1 MRYEKNRKDKKSV
14 PPAIEETKISQSEKP
29 VIDDGD
35 EINFSGKSAV
45 DKLQEVVYKAGVR
58 LIPILKND
66 GMVVNEDS
74 ENKKVDLLENVQT
87 SLRELGHFNYVIGFA
102 GEQSCGKSTVINSL
116 LRYPLMPTC
125 KLSTTAS
132 VVIITYS
139 EHFRV
144 RAIDEDTQKIVL
156 DFDCEM
162 PKNPTSQSK
171 FKERFAKLLDYG
183 ISAMDALTIE
193 NFQYFTDITVGG
205 PRISL
210 QDVEMTPEDPKQV
223 MLLLFILLAV
233 NVGQNNDSYNE
244 ETKQL
249 MEKRRKIFSYL
260 GIPKDTIN
268 LSVRSQG
275 EFDILKSGLVITD
288 LPGLGSNALN
298 REGPDGKKI
307 KGHDDITKEAIQQT
321 DSMVF
326 LATPDNADRKSGYEV
341 LPEMLSSAKLK
352 ETICKG
358 DRIIPVFNQVDRCN
372 GEQEIKVAIRKF
384 CNALAEAN
392 VEKKPE
398 EIKTYSGIMGEYM
411 FEGFPFERTLFFKRE
426 FKESQIRLE
435 AEVSNIDYSVYREI
449 KVKMLRKVMENKYYE
464 ESGIEELSQFFRTVY
479 VEIGKYNKSTSTLQ
493 AIRAAVMDVVSTLE
507 STEKICNIHLNNH
520 VNIQENL
527 IRELGNA
534 VDRPIKNT
542 AARHSVEITRISDD
556 IRDNY
561 RDNADRIT
569 EVYAAAFNEALK
581 KYKKNLNDILCSFKL
596 NWKGLGDKV
605 RIDVAG
611 SSNRARY
618 SELEDEIDNFS
629 ISLVDVNKQYE
640 KILKYVRTRIDR
652 FFSDA
657 LQSLSSLKGDIQD
670 SLDNCINYASKRD
683 ISSEEL
689 EKLKAVKDQLIVLV
703 EKQIQVVTVSLNQ
716 QQQDET
722 DAMKNILSAIFELN
736 EAMTTSYAETIQE
749 QMKKQIYSGTV
760 WEKREYLLV
769 DGNGGMK
776 SIVNALE
783 LSDEDKRNITL
794 NIEAGVNTI
803 IEQKIPEW
811 INILQGIVMMYD
823 SLEKKI
829 KQPMQVIIDTM
840 NSTVEENKDK
850 LETVREQ
857 ILQWYEISANFN
869 GEVHEALENALI
881 YMNDKE
887 KSNIRLQE
895 NIFYDCFNK
904 EVKAE
909 YERVRNVK

>member
-74 ENKKVDLLENVQT
+74 ENKKVDLLKNMQT
-87 SLRELGHFNYVIGFA
+87 SLKELGHFAYDIGFA

-125 KLSTTAS
+125 QGTTTAS
-132 VVIITYS
+132 VVQIVYS

-144 RAIDEDTQKIVL
+144 RAIDEDTQKVVL

-162 PKNPTSQSK
+162 PKNPTAQSK
-171 FKERFAKLLDYG
+171 FKEQFTKLLDYG
-183 ISAMDALTIE
+183 ISAMGILVIE
-193 NFQYFTDITVGG
+193 NFQYFTDVKVVDK
-205 PRISL
+205 RISL
-210 QDVEMTPEDPKQV
+210 KDVEMVPDDPKHV

-233 NVGQNNDSYNE
+233 YVGQNDPKWNE
-244 ETKQL
+244 EKRQL
-249 MEKRRKIFSYL
+249 MEKRRKVFSYL

-268 LSVRSQG
+268 LSVKSQG
-275 EFDILKSGLVITD
+275 KFDILKSGLVITD
-288 LPGLGSNALN
+288 LPGLGSNASN
-298 REGPDGKKI
+298 QKRSDGRKV
-307 KGHDDITKEAIQQT
+307 KGHDDITKEAIQHT

-326 LATPDNADRKSGYEV
+326 LTTPENREAGYAV

-352 ETICKG
+352 ETVCKG
-358 DRIIPVFNQVDRCN
+358 ERIIPVLNKADAC
-372 GEQEIKVAIRKF
+372 GEEQRKRAIQSF
-384 CNALAEAN
+384 CTALEAAN

-398 EIKTYSGIMGEYM
+398 EIKLYAGIMGEYI
-411 FEGFPFERTLFFKRE
+411 FEDIPFERTLFFQKEFDESDIRE
-426 FKESQIRLE
+426 T
-435 AEVSNIDYSVYREI
+435 AEEEDIDYLVVKQREI
-449 KVKMLRKVMENKYYE
+449 NSLRRKMKKSYE
-464 ESGIEELSQFFRTVY
+464 KSGIEELSQFFRTAY

-493 AIRAAVMDVVSTLE
+493 AIRAIIMDIVSTLE

-542 AARHSVEITRISDD
+542 AARQSEEITRISDD
-556 IRDNY
+556 ILENY
-561 RDNADRIT
+561 RDNADRIA
-569 EVYAAAFNEALK
+569 EVYAIAFNEALK
-581 KYKKNLNDILCSFKL
+581 EYKQNLNDILGSFDL
-596 NWKGLGDKV
+596 NWIGFGSKA

-611 SSNRARY
+611 SSNKARY
-618 SELEDEIDNFS
+618 SNLEDEINNFS

-657 LQSLSSLKGDIQD
+657 LQSLSSLKDDIQD
-670 SLDNCINYASKRD
+670 SLDSCINYASKRD
-683 ISSEEL
+683 ISPEEL
-689 EKLKAVKDQLIVLV
+689 ETLKAVKDQLIVLV
-703 EKQIQVVTVSLNQ
+703 EKQIQVVSVSLNQ

-736 EAMTTSYAETIQE
+736 EEMTTSYAKTIKE
-749 QMKKQIYSGTV
+749 QMDKQMYSGAV
-760 WEKREYLLV
+760 WEGRQYLLV
-769 DGNGGMK
+769 DGKGGMK
-776 SIVNALE
+776 SIVNTLE
-783 LSDEDKRNITL
+783 LSAEEKRNITL

-811 INILQGIVMMYD
+811 INILQDIVMMYD

-840 NSTVEENKDK
+840 NSSVEENKDK
-850 LETVREQ
+850 LETVKEQ
-857 ILQWYEISANFN
+857 ILQWYEISADFN
-869 GEVHEALENALI
+869 GEIHEALENALT
-881 YMNDKE
+881 YMDDKE

>member
-14 PPAIEETKISQSEKP
+14 PPTIEETKISQSEKS

-45 DKLQEVVYKAGVR
+45 DKLQEVVYKAGIR
-58 LIPILKND
+58 LMPILKND

-74 ENKKVDLLENVQT
+74 ENKKVDLLRNMQT
-87 SLRELGHFNYVIGFA
+87 SLKELGHFAYDIGFA

-125 KLSTTAS
+125 QGTTTAS
-132 VVIITYS
+132 VVQIVYS

-144 RAIDEDTQKIVL
+144 RAIDEDTQKVVL

-162 PKNPTSQSK
+162 PKNPTAQSK
-171 FKERFAKLLDYG
+171 FKEQFTKLLDYG
-183 ISAMDALTIE
+183 ISAMGILVIE
-193 NFQYFTDITVGG
+193 NFQYFTDVKVTDK
-205 PRISL
+205 RISL
-210 QDVEMTPEDPKQV
+210 KDVEMTPEDPKHV

-233 NVGQNNDSYNE
+233 YVGQNDPKWNE
-244 ETKQL
+244 EKRQL
-249 MEKRRKIFSYL
+249 MEKRRKVFSYL

-268 LSVRSQG
+268 LSVKSQG
-275 EFDILKSGLVITD
+275 KFDILKSGLVITD
-288 LPGLGSNALN
+288 LPGLGSNASN
-298 REGPDGKKI
+298 QKRSDGRKV
-307 KGHDDITKEAIQQT
+307 KGHDDITKEAIQHT

-326 LATPDNADRKSGYEV
+326 LTTPENREAGYEV

-352 ETICKG
+352 ETVCKG
-358 DRIIPVFNQVDRCN
+358 DRIIPVLNKADDC
-372 GEQEIKVAIRKF
+372 GEEQRKRAIQSF
-384 CNALAEAN
+384 CTALEAAN

-398 EIKTYSGIMGEYM
+398 EIKLYAGIMGEYM
-411 FEGFPFERTLFFKRE
+411 FEDIPFERTLFFQKKFDESDIRE
-426 FKESQIRLE
+426 T
-435 AEVSNIDYSVYREI
+435 AEEEDIDYLVVKQREI
-449 KVKMLRKVMENKYYE
+449 NSLRRKMKKSYE
-464 ESGIEELSQFFRTVY
+464 KSGIEELSQFFRTAY

-493 AIRAAVMDVVSTLE
+493 AIRATVMDIVSTLE

-542 AARHSVEITRISDD
+542 AARQSEEITRISDD
-556 IRDNY
+556 IQENY
-561 RDNADRIT
+561 RDNADRIA
-569 EVYAAAFNEALK
+569 EVYATAFNEALK
-581 KYKKNLNDILCSFKL
+581 KYKQKLNDILCSFEL
-596 NWKGLGDKV
+596 TWIGLGNKA

-618 SELEDEIDNFS
+618 LNLTKEINNFS
-629 ISLVDVNKQYE
+629 ISLIEVNKQYE
-640 KILKYVRTRIDR
+640 KILAYVRTRIDR
-652 FFSDA
+652 FFCDA
-657 LQSLSSLKGDIQD
+657 LHSLSTLKDDIQD
-670 SLDNCINYASKRD
+670 SLDNSINYASKRD

-689 EKLKAVKDQLIVLV
+689 ETLKAVKDQLIVLV
-703 EKQIQVVTVSLNQ
+703 ERQIQVVTVSLNQ

-736 EAMTTSYAETIQE
+736 EIMTTSYAKTIKE
-749 QMKKQIYSGTV
+749 QMNKQMSSGV
-760 WEKREYLLV
+760 VFEDREYLLV
-769 DGNGGMK
+769 DGNEGMK

-869 GEVHEALENALI
+869 GEVHETLENALT

-895 NIFYDCFNK
+895 NIFYDCFNE

>member
-14 PPAIEETKISQSEKP
+14 PPTIEETKISQSEKP

-298 REGPDGKKI
+298 KEGPDGKKI

-398 EIKTYSGIMGEYM
+398 EIKLYAGIMGEYM
-411 FEGFPFERTLFFKRE
+411 FEDFPFERTLFFQKN
-426 FKESQIRLE
+426 FNESRIRRE
-435 AEVSNIDYSVYREI
+435 AERKNKDYLVLKEEEIDD
-449 KVKMLRKVMENKYYE
+449 LQYE
-464 ESGIEELSQFFRTVY
+464 LKEEYEKSGIEELSQFFRTAY
-479 VEIGKYNKSTSTLQ
+479 VEIGKYNKSTSALQ
-493 AIRAAVMDVVSTLE
+493 AIRAMVMDIVSTLE

-542 AARHSVEITRISDD
+542 AARQSEEITRISDD
-556 IRDNY
+556 ILENY
-561 RDNADRIT
+561 RDNADRIA
-569 EVYAAAFNEALK
+569 EVYAIAFNEALK
-581 KYKKNLNDILCSFKL
+581 EYKQNLNDILGSFDL
-596 NWKGLGDKV
+596 NWIGFGSKA

-611 SSNRARY
+611 SSNKARY
-618 SELEDEIDNFS
+618 SNLENEINNFS

-657 LQSLSSLKGDIQD
+657 LQSLSSLKDDIQD
-670 SLDNCINYASKRD
+670 SLDSCINYASKRD
-683 ISSEEL
+683 ISPEEL
-689 EKLKAVKDQLIVLV
+689 ETLKAVKDQLIVLV
-703 EKQIQVVTVSLNQ
+703 EKQIQVVSVSLNQ

-736 EAMTTSYAETIQE
+736 EEMTTSYAKTIKE
-749 QMKKQIYSGTV
+749 QMDKQMYSGAV
-760 WEKREYLLV
+760 WEGRQYLLV
-769 DGNGGMK
+769 DGKEGMK
-776 SIVNALE
+776 SIVNTLE
-783 LSDEDKRNITL
+783 LSAEEKRNITL

-811 INILQGIVMMYD
+811 INILQDIVMMYD

-840 NSTVEENKDK
+840 NSSVEENKDK
-850 LETVREQ
+850 LETVKEQ
-857 ILQWYEISANFN
+857 ILQWYEISADFN
-869 GEVHEALENALI
+869 GEIHEALENALT
-881 YMNDKE
+881 YMDDKE

-895 NIFYDCFNK
+895 NIFYDCFNE